1 MKSAPRSSPTSKA
14 RPWALITVLP
24 FVAAAAAIVVVYFSI
39 SARLPEPL
47 ATHFGDDGARVNG
60 FTSARG
66 FLTLTL
72 TLLLVFGAVLGLLA
86 RLPEPS
92 EGTPWLIAGGYA
104 LAAGIGYF
112 TCLTLFGNAGA
123 TDTSAVRL
131 PLWELAAG
139 LVFALLAGALGR
151 LLAGPAPRP
160 SDRAAGRT
168 AGEAPRLDLPAG
180 MSAGWSRTISSPP
193 IVVLGVLLL
202 GAGLFVV
209 AFADWPAG
217 IGLFIGAI
225 AVLPCA
231 AARVTVDRRGLTVSS
246 TVLPPPFRIRHLPLD
261 RITEATSRPIGA
273 FQEFGGW
280 GYRIRAGG
288 SGLVL
293 RSGEGIVVRL
303 TNGKEFVVTVDDAAT
318 AVALLNTYLDR
329 ARSRKE
335 GA

>member
-1 MKSAPRSSPTSKA
+1 MKSAQRSSPPLNA
-14 RPWALITVLP
+14 RPWALIAVLP
-24 FVAAAAAIVVVYFSI
+24 FVAAAVAVAVVYFSI

-47 ATHFGDDGARVNG
+47 ATHFGEGAARADG

-66 FLTLTL
+66 FLTLVL
-72 TLLLVFGAVLGLLA
+72 TLLLVFGTVAGLLA

-92 EGTPWLIAGGYA
+92 AGTPWLIAGGYA
-104 LAAGIGYF
+104 LAAAIGF
-112 TCLTLFGNAGA
+112 LTCRTLFANAGA
-123 TDTSAVRL
+123 TDASAVRL
-131 PLWELAAG
+131 PLWELAVTLA
-139 LVFALLAGALGR
+139 VAVLAGALGR

-160 SDRAAGRT
+160 AGRAAG
-168 AGEAPRLDLPAG
+168 GAPRLDLPAG
-180 MSAGWSRTISSPP
+180 AVAGWSRTIGSPP
-193 IVVLGVLLL
+193 IVALGTLLL
-202 GAGLFVV
+202 GAGLFLL
-209 AFADWPAG
+209 AFIDWQAG
-217 IGLFIGAI
+217 IGLLIGAL

-246 TVLPPPFRIRHLPLD
+246 TLLPPLRIRHLPLD
-261 RITEATSRPIGA
+261 RVTEATSRPIGV

-280 GYRIRAGG
+280 GYRIRSGR

-303 TNGKEFVVTVDDAAT
+303 TDGKEFVVTVDDAAT
-318 AVALLNTYLDR
+318 AAALLNTYLDR